1 MVLFIAYSNGGGNYF
16 DDVTSGCKQRVGH
29 FLHLEA
35 KSWSLAFPL
44 KYHKVMSSLAGL
56 SIMHAEVYILQ
67 THFNLLFFG

>member
-16 DDVTSGCKQRVGH
+16 DVTSGCKQRVGH

>member
-1 MVLFIAYSNGGGNYF
+1 MVLFVAYSDGGGNF
-16 DDVTSGCKQRVGH
+16 CNDVTSGCKQRVGH

-56 SIMHAEVYILQ
+56 NIMHAQVYILQ
-67 THFNLLFFG
+67 THFNWLFFG